1 MEQDS
6 RQQDWWRKGNT
17 KASGRN
23 RQGSFKDKPSQ
34 VHVSLRRQRFQGVAA
49 LVTRPLQV
57 WCRHERCGK
66 LLGHAMGARKCAE
79 KESSLS
85 WARCCDGLFHLPS
98 SHVPRRVF
106 CAREQVGCVGRT
118 SAGHYYSRRRSY
130 YAVWVG
136 CGWCADTSHS
146 RRLRMPARTPVL
158 SVTPVLR
165 HSERATIEAISA

>member
-1 MEQDS
+1 MCMHVASLLEQPIIGTGLS
-6 RQQDWWRKGNT
+6 SVSISKEWWRKGNT
-17 KASGRN
+17 KASRRN

-49 LVTRPLQV
+49 LVIRPLQV

-106 CAREQVGCVGRT
+106 CARERA
-118 SAGHYYSRRRSY
+118 SAGHYYSRRRRY
-130 YAVWVG
+130 DV
-136 CGWCADTSHS
+136 CGWVDGWMVCRVQTHQYS
-146 RRLRMPARTPVL
+146 RRLRAHACLHACPV
-158 SVTPVLR
+158 R
-165 HSERATIEAISA
+165 